1 MKAVVDASIIV
12 RSVVPHQPGQ
22 DLARQWLASCDELVA
37 PALLPFEITT
47 ALRRLEF
54 SQLLESADAE
64 EFLSIAL
71 SLNIRLEAPR
81 GLHLEAMKL
90 ARLLQ
95 VSRTQDSAYL
105 ALALREEC
113 SLHTLDV
120 RFWRNASGRG
130 FPVVLLGEPG
140 REDS

>member
-1 MKAVVDASIIV
+1 MKAVVDATIVV
-12 RSVVPHQPGQ
+12 RSVVPEQPGR
-22 DLARQWLASCDELVA
+22 DLARDWLASCDELVA
-37 PALLPFEITT
+37 PALLPFEIAT

-54 SQLLESADAE
+54 SELIDSDDAE
-64 EFLSIAL
+64 EFLHIAL
-71 SLNIRLEAPR
+71 SLDIRLEAPR
-81 GLHLEAMKL
+81 GLHLESVKL

-113 SLHTLDV
+113 SVYTLDV

-130 FPVVLLGEPG
+130 FPVVLLGEH
-140 REDS
+140 